1 MGYHEMAAD
10 REKDGRTKK
19 LSVAY
24 LPWDKKGQI
33 VIGKL
38 MSENVIV
45 SRKTDG
51 TYKQYVFHT
60 DDGMVKFQCGSF
72 FDNDQ
77 GALMKIGGVYS
88 ILFNGKKKIPS
99 GNSVND
105 FEVVEIAPPGKTKQ
119 GATVAEEELF

>member
-1 MGYHEMAAD
+1 MGYLEMAAE
-10 REKDGRTKK
+10 RERDGRVKK

-24 LPWDKKGQI
+24 MPWEKKGQI

-38 MSENVIV
+38 VSENVIV

-77 GALMKIGGVYS
+77 GALMGRGGIYS

-105 FEVVEIAPPGKTKQ
+105 FEVIEIAPPPELREAKAVEK
-119 GATVAEEELF
+119 AELF